1 MTQEKKN
8 VLAIVSGAVLIS
20 LVGVLFA
27 YFGANDAE
35 PNLIG
40 IGEDKVT
47 IKETFVPPKQTSDPF
62 AYRKLVKI
70 KNTGTIPC
78 YIRVRLE
85 FSNSE
90 VQNIASFSAENQG
103 NSDTAPDSTA
113 FKSAEIKEGDD
124 YYINNLPDGWVYVW
138 EKNIQDPTVTQGYY
152 YYTQPVASEK
162 ETSALIS
169 WIRMDYDST
178 GAEIQAHDVYVYS
191 ESVQTVDAG
200 TGEAYA
206 DWKTAWHD
214 FAG

>member
-1 MTQEKKN
+1 MTQQKKTI
-8 VLAIVSGAVLIS
+8 LAVVSGAVLIS

-47 IKETFVPPKQTSDPF
+47 VEETFVPPKQTSDPF

-90 VQNIASFSAENQG
+90 VQNIASFSAENQKVY
-103 NSDTAPDSTA
+103 DIAPDSTA
-113 FKSAEIKEGDD
+113 FKSAKIKEGDD

-138 EKNIQDPTVTQGYY
+138 EKNQQDPTVTQGYY
-152 YYTQPVASEK
+152 YYTKPVASEK

-169 WIRMDYDST
+169 WIRMNYEDSSVQ
-178 GAEIQAHDVYVYS
+178 IQAHDVYVYS
-191 ESVQTVDAG
+191 ESVQTVNAR
-200 TGEAYA
+200 TGETYA
-206 DWKTAWHD
+206 NWKDAWHS
-214 FAG
+214 FA